1 MKIQYF
7 TVARLCFIHY
17 LLVVLILVYSP
28 FTNAE
33 GRAMTIKVAQAAPKG
48 SIYHRVLQ
56 EVGAEWRKAQGSNSK
71 FIIYS
76 GGSQGTEAN
85 TIRRMR
91 IGQLDASMLT
101 VAGLKEIEESITALQ
116 LMPLMFRT
124 WEEFDYVHEQL
135 RPELERKFLEKG
147 FVVLFW
153 GEGGWVQFFSTV
165 PRLKPQ
171 DYKSARIFAWAGT
184 PTQIDIM
191 KSLDYHP
198 VVLEL
203 SDILASLQT
212 GMVDVVP
219 VPPMWALAFQLYGT
233 TSHLLHMNWVPIVGA
248 TVITTRT
255 WNAMRPEARD
265 AIRNA
270 AVKAGATLRA
280 HRAVQD
286 DDTIKAMQA
295 HGLTVHQVTPEIEQ
309 EWQEL
314 IRSVWPRIRG
324 RLVSAEMFD
333 RVQSLL
339 TEYRNNKS

>member
-7 TVARLCFIHY
+7 TVTRLCFIHY

-28 FTNAE
+28 IAKAE

-56 EVGAEWRKAQGSNSK
+56 EVGAEWREAQGSNSK

-76 GGSQGTEAN
+76 GGSQGTESN

-101 VAGLKEIEESITALQ
+101 VAGLKEIDESITALQ

-165 PRLKPQ
+165 PPKT
-171 DYKSARIFAWAGT
+171 RIKQF
-184 PTQIDIM
+184 
-191 KSLDYHP
+191 
-198 VVLEL
+198 
-203 SDILASLQT
+203 
-212 GMVDVVP
+212 
-219 VPPMWALAFQLYGT
+219 
-233 TSHLLHMNWVPIVGA
+233 N
-248 TVITTRT
+248 
-255 WNAMRPEARD
+255 
-265 AIRNA
+265 
-270 AVKAGATLRA
+270 
-280 HRAVQD
+280 
-286 DDTIKAMQA
+286 
-295 HGLTVHQVTPEIEQ
+295 
-309 EWQEL
+309 
-314 IRSVWPRIRG
+314 
-324 RLVSAEMFD
+324 
-333 RVQSLL
+333 QSLWRL
-339 TEYRNNKS
+339 ALSEEITGQSKKWYSWQ